1 MGSDQECQLSQVELY
16 YQEEGQKEDIVYLH
30 NKSFKNDNY
39 FKKKRKILTECRMT
53 ENMLYVKI
61 L

>member
-39 FKKKRKILTECRMT
+39 FKKKERF
-53 ENMLYVKI
+53 
-61 L
+61 